1 MKKGLFLLTLLWMVF
16 IASCTK
22 DKCTNEMT
30 YSLIEPVY
38 VLPDSLSQPAESQA
52 PRKVQNPGK
61 IYFYKDYIFIN
72 EPREGFHVINNEDPA
87 NPINEQFIAIKGNVD
102 IAVMNDYL
110 YADAYTDLVILD
122 LKNVR
127 AITQINR
134 KPDVFKSYYHQYA
147 NGYILSH
154 YKETKVQQTLDC
166 SNVNFGKPYYED
178 ALGLF
183 YDKSNSLS
191 STSGSIVLP
200 SQVGKGG
207 SMARITINK
216 GYIYTIGQSEIFA
229 LQIHN
234 NGSVSDPTHTSLP
247 WGIET
252 IFPYKEYLFIGAAAG
267 MHILSLENPSIPK
280 LASTF
285 EHARACD
292 PVVVQ
297 DDIAY
302 VTLRDGT
309 ECQGFVNQLDVIDV
323 KDILKPKYMYSHKM
337 SHPHGLAVE
346 GDYLYLCEGQH
357 GLKVFDIKDKAK
369 ISANQVGHYQGFHA
383 WDAISLTGH
392 SLLIIGEDGLRQ
404 YDHKDPNNLVLLSK
418 IGK

>member
-1 MKKGLFLLTLLWMVF
+1 MKKGLFLLISFGIFLL
-16 IASCTK
+16 ASCTK

-30 YSLIEPVY
+30 YTLFEPVF
-38 VLPDSLSQPAESQA
+38 VLPDSLNQPAERQA
-52 PRKVQNPGK
+52 PRKIQNTGK
-61 IYFYKDYIFIN
+61 IYFYNEYIFIN

-87 NPINEQFIAIKGNVD
+87 NPVNEQFIAIKGNVD

-122 LKNVR
+122 LKDIH

-134 KPDVFKSYYHQYA
+134 KPGVFNSYYHEAQ

-154 YKETKVQQTLDC
+154 YKESTVQHTIDC
-166 SNVNFGKPYYED
+166 SNVSFGRPYFED
-178 ALGLF
+178 AIGVF
-183 YDKSNSLS
+183 VNKSNGVIAS
-191 STSGSIVLP
+191 SGNVVLP

-207 SMARITINK
+207 SMARITISK
-216 GYIYTIGQSEIFA
+216 GHLYTIGQSEIYA
-229 LQIHN
+229 LQIN
-234 NGSVSDPTHTSLP
+234 DNGSVSDPTHTSLP

-252 IFPYKEYLFIGAAAG
+252 IFPYKDYLFIGAAAG
-267 MHILSLENPSIPK
+267 MHILSLENPSMPK

-297 DDIAY
+297 DEIAY
-302 VTLRDGT
+302 VTLRDGS
-309 ECQGFVNQLDVIDV
+309 ECQGFVNQLEVIDV
-323 KDILKPKYMYSHKM
+323 RDISKPKHLYTYNM
-337 SHPHGLAVE
+337 SNPHGLAVDD
-346 GDYLYLCEGQH
+346 DYLYLCEGKH

-392 SLLIIGEDGLRQ
+392 SLLIIGEDGFRQ
-404 YDHKDPNNLVLLSK
+404 YDHKDPKDLKLISL